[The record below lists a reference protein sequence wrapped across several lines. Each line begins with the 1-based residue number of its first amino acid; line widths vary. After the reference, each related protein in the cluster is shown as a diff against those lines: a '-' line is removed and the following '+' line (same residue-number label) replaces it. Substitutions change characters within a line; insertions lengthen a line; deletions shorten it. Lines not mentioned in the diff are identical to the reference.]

1 MNKAEKRSTRI
12 FFNLLGYLVAAAS
25 VALASWLKL
34 LAQPN
39 IIPADVPIL
48 YLLAI
53 VPTAI
58 FFGFGPALAVCVL
71 SFLAYDYYFITPI
84 HQFTFNITET
94 PIVVIFL
101 VVGVLFSYLASNL
114 REKNRIAAREI
125 AARKKS
131 EAELITYR
139 DHLEELAQQRTSDL
153 EKTNLALIQAKAE
166 SEAIIQ
172 AMPDAVYFGNKNG
185 ITRILA

>member
-1 MNKAEKRSTRI
+1 MNKAEKRNTRI
-12 FFNLLGYLVAAAS
+12 FYNLLGYLVTIAS
-25 VALASWLKL
+25 VALATWLKF
-34 LAQPN
+34 LAQPT

-58 FFGFGPALAVCVL
+58 FFGFGQALLVCVL
-71 SFLAYDYYFITPI
+71 SFLAYDYYFIPPI
-84 HQFTFNITET
+84 HQITFNITET

-101 VVGVLFSYLASNL
+101 LVGVLFSYLASNL

-125 AARKKS
+125 TARKQS

-139 DHLEELAQQRTSDL
+139 DHLEELVQQRTSDL
-153 EKTNLALIQAKAE
+153 EKTKIVLKEEN
-166 SEAIIQ
+166 SEQ
-172 AMPDAVYFGNKNG
+172 KKVLLHVFP
-185 ITRILA
+185 